1 MFINITKTLFK
12 SRSDEWLVDQP
23 ASLNRLM
30 FCFQFFVNYFNCLM
44 YFFVRIFLFCF
55 FWGGG
60 DDRPIF
66 CYIFAWLFWRANFFL
81 SGQVVDFFLD
91 DDGMY
96 RKAKSRSRWSTYLRL
111 SNIGLHLWYNVIF
124 TKRSIYI
131 NCMQSS
137 DLWHLK
143 MDYVWRSSS
152 P

>member
-30 FCFQFFVNYFNCLM
+30 FCFQFFVS
-44 YFFVRIFLFCF
+44 
-55 FWGGG
+55 
-60 DDRPIF
+60 IF

>member
-30 FCFQFFVNYFNCLM
+30 FVFNFLWIISIVWCTFLCVSFFFV
-44 YFFVRIFLFCF
+44 FF
-55 FWGGG
+55 GGG

-91 DDGMY
+91 DDVMY

-131 NCMQSS
+131 NCS
-137 DLWHLK
+137 DLWQLK